1 MAHEPKLS
9 AYIIKLNPKGDDI
22 ENSNRNL
29 VKNLTGNTSEEEEYE
44 DSFLFMELFKTFIKR
59 LDTQEMYSDSVSKKC
74 FTAYQSDIESPDVDQ
89 NITPHSTQFIIEGI
103 VEGGNYGRKRN
114 KTSTTNKN
122 IKSNVD
128 EKDAITDS
136 FYFLLYTPLYSNKSI
151 LLIQSYSDDTID
163 YIVKKF
169 FQDLFRIPNLF
180 KKPSVEKYVPQSI
193 IDKFKAGATVSEL
206 RYSTEVPSQT
216 LLYSPIS
223 TDQQY
228 YRVTIKF
235 EPVDTELTYEECEKS
250 VKGLGG
256 KSIFEYLPLRLFKK
270 KKGVLKATNGKT
282 TPFELNEKYDIKPT
296 ILLSDFIM
304 INNDESDFERIKEY
318 CFTLLKE
325 LKGVIYTNNAVQ
337 ER

>member
-9 AYIIKLNPKGDDI
+9 AYIIKLSPQGENI

-29 VKNLTGNTSEEEEYE
+29 VKKLTDNTSEGEEYE

-59 LDTQEMYSDSVSKKC
+59 LDTQEMYFDSVSKKC
-74 FTAYQSDIESPDVDQ
+74 FTAYQSDIDSPDVAQ
-89 NITPHSTQFIIEGI
+89 NITPHSTQFIIEGV

-128 EKDAITDS
+128 EKDAITDN

-169 FQDLFRIPNLF
+169 FQDLFSFPRLF
-180 KKPSVEKYVPQSI
+180 KKPSIEKYIPQSI
-193 IDKFKAGATVSEL
+193 IDKFKEGATVSEL

-223 TDQQY
+223 SDQKY

-235 EPVDTELTYEECEKS
+235 EPVDTDLTFDECEKS
-250 VKGLGG
+250 VKGLGV
-256 KSIFEYLPLRLFKK
+256 KSLFEYLPLNLFKK
-270 KKGVLKATNGKT
+270 KKGVLKSANGKT
-282 TPFELNEKYDIKPT
+282 TPFDLNDDYNIRPS
-296 ILLSDFIM
+296 ILLSNFIE
-304 INNDESDFERIKEY
+304 INNNESDFERIKQY
-318 CFTLLKE
+318 CFTLLTE
-325 LKGVIYTNNAVQ
+325 LKEVIYTDNAVQ